1 MSGLVLDP
9 RDLMTQF
16 PERTKATFPEITFGD
31 DYREADYALLL
42 LEPSSGFY
50 FKATGD
56 YFELNICVESGID
69 LEKVKAIRAAVP
81 KVIINVD
88 IDLPWILVNI
98 EPHADALLAGF
109 NTFSWGTMDIILGR
123 FNPTGK
129 LPFTLPA
136 NDEVIAI
143 DENGICASPKDVPG
157 FDKHEYM
164 NGKEY
169 ASKDEAGNR
178 YKYGFGLR
186 YEE

>member
-1 MSGLVLDP
+1 
-9 RDLMTQF
+9 MTKF
-16 PERTKATFPEITFGD
+16 PERTKATFPEITFVD
-31 DYREADYALLL
+31 DHWGADYALLL

-50 FKATGD
+50 FKATD
-56 YFELNICVESGID
+56 YYLELNICEETGID
-69 LEKVKAIRAAVP
+69 LEKVKAIHAAVP

-98 EPHADALLAGF
+98 EPHANALLASF
-109 NTFSWGTMDIILGR
+109 NTFSRVTMDVILGR

-129 LPFTLPA
+129 LPFTLPP
-136 NDEVIAI
+136 NDEVIAV
-143 DENGICASPKDVPG
+143 DENGICASPKDAPG

-169 ASKDEAGNR
+169 AYRDKAGNR